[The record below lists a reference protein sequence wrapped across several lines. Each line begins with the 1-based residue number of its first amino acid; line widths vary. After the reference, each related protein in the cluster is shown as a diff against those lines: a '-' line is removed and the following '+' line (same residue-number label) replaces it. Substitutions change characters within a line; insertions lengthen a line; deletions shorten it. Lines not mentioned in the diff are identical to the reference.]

1 MKLIFAIVSK
11 SDTNNVVSALVKE
24 KYHITRLATTGGFLK
39 QGNTTL
45 LMGVEDD
52 KVDDVLAIIKNNTK
66 PRSEIEN
73 NQLENFDAS
82 KIIVGGATVFIVK
95 TEKFKKV

>member
-1 MKLIFAIVSK
+1 MKLIFAVVSK
-11 SDTNNVVSALVKE
+11 GDTNNVVQALVKE

-45 LMGVEDD
+45 LMGVEDE
-52 KVDDVLAIIKNNTK
+52 KVEEVLEILKNNTK
-66 PRSEIEN
+66 PRNEIN
-73 NQLENFDAS
+73 NEDLEKFDPS
-82 KIIVGGATVFIVK
+82 KVIVGGATVFIVK

>member
-11 SDTNNVVSALVKE
+11 NDTNNVVQALVKE
-24 KYHITRLATTGGFLK
+24 KYYVTRLATTGGFLK

-45 LMGVEDD
+45 LMGVENEQ
-52 KVDDVLAIIKNNTK
+52 VEDVLNILKNNTK
-66 PRSEIEN
+66 ERKEVTDTPYEG
-73 NQLENFDAS
+73 AS
-82 KIIVGGATVFIVK
+82 QIRVGGATVFVIK